1 MDALEINDALV
12 IPEKD
17 LSVTFSLAGG
27 PGGQNVNKVA
37 TSVTLR
43 FDLAGNETLPVVV
56 RKRLQKLAGSRLT
69 KNGELL
75 IRCRQTRSQSDN
87 LATCYERLRQLVCD
101 ALVAPKI
108 RKATKPSR
116 GAKRRRL
123 ENKRKQSEK
132 KRGRGRVGSERD

>member
-1 MDALEINDALV
+1 MDALEISDALV

-17 LSVTFSLAGG
+17 LSVTFTLAGG

-43 FDLAGNETLPVVV
+43 FDLAGNETLPLGV
-56 RKRLQKLAGSRLT
+56 RKRLEILAGHRLT

-75 IRCRQTRSQSDN
+75 IRCRQTRSQADN
-87 LATCYERLRQLVCD
+87 LATCYDRLKQLICE
-101 ALVAPKI
+101 ALVPPKV
-108 RKATKPSR
+108 RKKTKPSK

-123 ENKRKQSEK
+123 DDKRKQSEK
-132 KRGRGRVGSERD
+132 KRGRGRIARETP